1 MEALLS
7 QFSLLANEACQ
18 DKNFDPSR
26 IEELMKLFEQEAY
39 NSWAAMEVSANME
52 AEDAEI
58 AMRGA
63 EDYLNSLMNSAMDD
77 FESFNKE
84 MNRESKAEMEKFVRT
99 AEATKKAGESLGNA
113 MTIGAKKY
121 IDAALLSATASMKKT
136 SAGMGWGGGLS
147 KTSKVH
153 PS

>member
-39 NSWAAMEVSANME
+39 SSWAAMEVSANME